1 MFSLAQAAG
10 EYGGA
15 EGGLLGVIV
24 QLVTNVS
31 ETVRGSIADH
41 PVIWG
46 VGACVALWLLF
57 RRR

>member
-1 MFSLAQAAG
+1 MLILAQAVG

-15 EGGLLGVIV
+15 EGGILGALMQWLSTAVESARSSV
-24 QLVTNVS
+24 A
-31 ETVRGSIADH
+31 EH

-46 VGACVALWLLF
+46 IGACVAAWLLF